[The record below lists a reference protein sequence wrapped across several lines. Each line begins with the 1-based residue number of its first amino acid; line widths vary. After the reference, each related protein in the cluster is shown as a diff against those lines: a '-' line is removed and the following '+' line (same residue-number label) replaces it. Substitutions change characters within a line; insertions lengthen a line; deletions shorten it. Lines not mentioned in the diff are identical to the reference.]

1 MADDPELSP
10 KERARLDSRERK
22 SRPPRMV
29 VDNAGVRRIQLAL
42 KDRARRAKPKPPA
55 GSDQPDRPVK

>member
-1 MADDPELSP
+1 MAGDDELSP
-10 KERARLDSRERK
+10 KEQARIRSRERK
-22 SRPPRMV
+22 LRPPRMI

-42 KDRARRAKPKPPA
+42 KDRARRGKPKPPT